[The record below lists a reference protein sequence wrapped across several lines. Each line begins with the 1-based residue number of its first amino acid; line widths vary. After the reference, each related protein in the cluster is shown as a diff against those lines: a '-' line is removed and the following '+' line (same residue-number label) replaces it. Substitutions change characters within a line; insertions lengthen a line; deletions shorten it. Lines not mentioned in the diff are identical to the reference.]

1 MTGLWIKICGVTSAR
16 DGEMVALA
24 GADAIGLNF
33 VSSSPR
39 VVELRVAKE
48 IARAVR
54 GQVELVGVFA
64 NRPLSEMLALKD
76 ELGLDWI
83 QLHGDESPALAL
95 ECGPQTMKALR
106 VAEAADVAQAELYP
120 GRRLLVDA
128 KVAGALG
135 GTGRAFDWALVA
147 DLAGQRELVLAGGL
161 GPDNVQAAVEQV
173 RPFGIDT
180 ASGVESAPGSK
191 SPEATRA
198 FVERA
203 RVAERALRGQG

>member
-1 MTGLWIKICGVTSAR
+1 MTGLWIKICGVTSSR
-16 DGEMVALA
+16 DGDMVALA

-33 VSSSPR
+33 VSTSPR
-39 VVELRVAKE
+39 LVELRVAKE

-54 GQVELVGVFA
+54 GRVELVGVFA
-64 NRPLSEMLALKD
+64 NRPLAEMLAIKD

-83 QLHGDESPALAL
+83 QLHGDESPALTL
-95 ECGPQTMKALR
+95 ECGPRTMKALR

-120 GRRLLVDA
+120 GKRLLVDA
-128 KVAGALG
+128 KVAGSLG
-135 GTGRAFDWALVA
+135 GTGRAFDWSLVG

-180 ASGVESAPGSK
+180 ASGVESAPGAK

-203 RVAERALRGQG
+203 RAAERALQGPG

>member
-1 MTGLWIKICGVTSAR
+1 VTGLWIKICGVTSSR
-16 DGEMVALA
+16 DGDMVALA

-33 VSSSPR
+33 VSTSPR
-39 VVELRVAKE
+39 LVELRVAKE

-54 GQVELVGVFA
+54 GRVELVGVFA
-64 NRPLSEMLALKD
+64 NRPLAEMLAIKD

-83 QLHGDESPALAL
+83 QLHGDESPALTL
-95 ECGPQTMKALR
+95 ECGPRTMKALR

-120 GRRLLVDA
+120 GKRLLVDA
-128 KVAGALG
+128 KVAGSLG
-135 GTGRAFDWALVA
+135 GTGRAFDWSLVG

-180 ASGVESAPGSK
+180 ASGVESSPGAK
-191 SPEATRA
+191 SPEATRT

-203 RVAERALRGQG
+203 RAAERALRGRG